1 MLMKKNVLFFLL
13 MFAAISFGFAQT
25 VVFSDNFDS
34 YTAGSHLAQTNS
46 AWTTWSNAPGGAED
60 GVISNAQAFT
70 TPNSLLV
77 NGSVDQVY
85 PFGNYTT
92 GHYTVTFNMYIPSSG
107 NGGYFNIQHV
117 LLQQWSYECYFY
129 NDGTGYLKVGGS
141 NINFTYPSN
150 AWFPVVMDVDM
161 DQDQTS
167 LTINNVLVNSWPFHY
182 TGDATTGGVN
192 QLAGIDLYAG
202 APNNL
207 SGTYYVDDF
216 VVTELSA
223 ALVGEFSVPTENV
236 NLSLNPNSTTT
247 GTVTMNNPG
256 TGGTDFRIVTT
267 YDIPNPNP
275 ASTGEVEMQYYQDD
289 PYTYVG
295 WNGEAADVDLAVC
308 FPASVLQSHIGKTL
322 NEIHIFM
329 SQALPTAKVR
339 VYAMGNTLLHPGPG
353 EVVYEQTFTPDSGWN
368 SVTLTT
374 PYLIDGSD
382 LWFGVWF
389 VQPEGAYLAPLDGAF
404 ANDYSCW
411 YKRGSTWYNRFTS
424 GDYDYNLCLGGKI
437 NGTPITP
444 WLTVAPAA
452 GSINAG
458 ASVNATVTVNSNSM
472 AVNETHTAKLHCYS
486 SDITNG
492 EVVVPVS
499 VSVTDVSVNEHN
511 QIEVK
516 IYPNPATDYVQVSSD
531 VIERVEIHNMLGQK
545 VFDSFY
551 GDSHVLIS
559 TNGMAPGTYAV
570 TVYTSGEKV
579 TKQVVVK

>member
-1 MLMKKNVLFFLL
+1 MKKSLLFLLL
-13 MFAAISFGFAQT
+13 MFAAISFTFAQT

-46 AWTTWSNAPGGAED
+46 AWTTWSNAPGGSED
-60 GVISNAQAFT
+60 GVITTAQAASA
-70 TPNSLLV
+70 PNSLLV

-92 GHYTVTFNMYIPSSG
+92 GHYTVTFNMYIPSTG

-223 ALVGEFSVPTENV
+223 ALVGEFSVPTENI
-236 NLSLNPNSTTT
+236 NLSLNPNSTAT

-275 ASTGEVEMQYYQDD
+275 ASVGEVEMQYYQDD

-295 WNGEAADVDLAVC
+295 WNGDAADVDLAVC
-308 FPASVLQSHIGKTL
+308 FPASVIQPHIGKTL
-322 NEIHIFM
+322 TEIHYFM

-368 SVTLTT
+368 SIQLTT
-374 PYLIDGSD
+374 PYVIDGSD

-389 VQPEGAYLAPLDGAF
+389 VQPEGAYLAALDGAL

-411 YKRGSTWYNRFTS
+411 YKRGSTWYNRFSNTA
-424 GDYDYNLCLGGKI
+424 YDFNLCLGGKI

-444 WLTVAPAA
+444 WLAVAPAT

-458 ASVNATVTVNSNSM
+458 ASVNATATVNSNGM

-486 SDITNG
+486 SDITNS
-492 EVVVPVS
+492 EVIVPVS

-516 IYPNPATDYVQVSSD
+516 IYPNPATEYVQVNSES
-531 VIERVEIHNMLGQK
+531 IERVEIYNMLGQQ
-545 VFDSFY
+545 VFGQCY
-551 GDSHVLIS
+551 GDNHVVIS
-559 TNGMAPGTYAV
+559 TTGMAPGSYVVKV
-570 TVYTSGEKV
+570 TTTSGS
-579 TKQVVVK
+579 TSKQVIIK